1 MGHLEVANL
10 QKILD
15 WGLKKDF
22 YDIEDRKR
30 RRKKASINV
39 QIALIVPHKE

>member
-22 YDIEDRKR
+22 YDIDDRKDAE
-30 RRKKASINV
+30 KKP
-39 QIALIVPHKE
+39 QLMFKLPL